1 MGRPIKKS
9 FIGNTSVTGDQ
20 ISCSAWVPGDSQA
33 RTSYI
38 QEQLGTGRYYVVS
51 DDGLHEGIVTLANK
65 ASGDLV
71 VGEASVTV
79 TPFFD
84 QPSPQYAEVI
94 YDRTVR
100 TFEGRSYIWYFTGV
114 IGTEVNGANISSS

>member
-9 FIGNTSVTGDQ
+9 FIGNTSVDGQQ
-20 ISCSAWVPGDSQA
+20 IECSAFVPGDSQA

-51 DDGLHEGIVTLANK
+51 VDGLHEGVVTLANK

-71 VGEASVTV
+71 IGEASVTV
-79 TPFFD
+79 SPFFD
-84 QPSPQYAEVI
+84 TPATQYAQVI
-94 YDRTVR
+94 YDNTVR
-100 TFEGRSYIWYFTGV
+100 TFEGRHYIWYFTGTTT
-114 IGTEVNGANISSS
+114 TEVNGANISSS